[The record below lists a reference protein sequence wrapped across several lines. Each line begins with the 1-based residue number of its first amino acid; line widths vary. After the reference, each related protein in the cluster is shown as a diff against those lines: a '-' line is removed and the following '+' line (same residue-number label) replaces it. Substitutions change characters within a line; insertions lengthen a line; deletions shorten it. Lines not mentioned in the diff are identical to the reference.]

1 MRGKQLTNI
10 EKEMQN
16 ILTEIG
22 LLNSSYD
29 YPVRS
34 KYRYRIDFAF
44 PEINFGI
51 ECDGEYWHPPENKHD
66 KRRDGFLGRREWFIL
81 RFTGDEIMNHK
92 EEVKQRIIEA
102 SKKRL
107 GEVR

>member
-1 MRGKQLTNI
+1 MDSLLK
-10 EKEMQN
+10 
-16 ILTEIG
+16 EIG
-22 LLNSSYD
+22 LLGASYD

-51 ECDGEYWHPPENKHD
+51 ECDGEYWHPPENEHD
-66 KRRDGFLGRREWFIL
+66 RKRDGFLNNKKQWVIL

-92 EEVKQRIIEA
+92 QEVRQKIIET
-102 SKKRL
+102 SKRL
-107 GEVR
+107 GKET